1 MPMNPEPRTL
11 TSASPSILVVD
22 DTPANLRLLSEMLSK
37 RGWKVRPVPSGPEAL
52 QAAQRFPPDLVLLD
66 INMPGMDGYEVCRRF
81 KADSKLKD
89 IPVLFISALSETDD
103 KVKAFAAGG
112 VDYVIKPFQF
122 AEVEARVQTHLEL
135 RRQKRALQ
143 ESYERL
149 KELEHLRDNL
159 THMIVHDMRSP
170 LTMILMSLG
179 LLAATPPP
187 EASDFSGI
195 LQTARQGAATLAGMV
210 TQLLDISRL
219 EASQM
224 PLQKTECD
232 LVKTVQ
238 SAIDSLGVSV
248 EARHLRLLAPAPVT
262 ALGDVDILRR
272 IVNNLLGNALKFT
285 PQDGEIA
292 VSITRETAAARV
304 AVTDNGPGITA
315 EDHQKIFEKFGQAQA
330 GKEKGGS
337 GLGLTFCKLAVE
349 AHGGRIGV
357 LSEVGQGST
366 FWFTLPLINN
376 RNL

>member
-1 MPMNPEPRTL
+1 MNPEPRTL